1 MTRPSATLIGTFVLG
16 AAALLVAGVLFFGGG
31 MLREQRFTAVSFFD
45 ASVAGLRVGAPV
57 TFRGVPVGE
66 VKSLG
71 VRLDPKTGRSIIQVN
86 MELVPGM
93 LTLYGQPMPDSDT
106 FVASLVNEGLT
117 AQLVKQSFVTGLLS
131 VELAFRPAAEV
142 SRLGDRSLPEVPTVP
157 GDLEGLAKQL
167 QTVDIV
173 AAVESLQRTLASAE
187 ALLNNPG
194 LRGGLDQLPEVLS
207 SLKRTLDTTERE
219 VKASSAALQDTLA
232 STRALAT
239 TLDRDGAAHLG
250 SVPGNARQ
258 GRRNARGG
266 AHARRPARPQ
276 RHPAAAHARR
286 SRRRIRAPAQPG
298 GARGPRSVASWCGG
312 DEP

>member
-1 MTRPSATLIGTFVLG
+1 M
-16 AAALLVAGVLFFGGG
+16 
-31 MLREQRFTAVSFFD
+31 
-45 ASVAGLRVGAPV
+45 RVGAPV

-93 LTLYGQPMPDSDT
+93 LTVYGQAMPDSQT
-106 FVASLVNEGLT
+106 FVTSLVNEGLT

-142 SRLGDRSLPEVPTVP
+142 SRLGDGSLPEVPTVP

-187 ALLNNPG
+187 SLLNSPG

-207 SLKRTLDTTERE
+207 SLRRTLDTTERE
-219 VKASSAALQDTLA
+219 VKASSAAVQDTLA

-239 TLDRDGAAHLG
+239 TLDRDGAHTLAAFRETLQK
-250 SVPGNARQ
+250 AD
-258 GRRNARGG
+258 ATLE
-266 AHARRPARPQ
+266 
-276 RHPAAAHARR
+276 AAHALVDPRGHNAIQVQR
-286 SRRRIRAPAQPG
+286 TLDDLAATS
-298 GARGPRSVASWCGG
+298 ARLRNLAERVDRDPSVLVRGR
-312 DEP
+312 